1 MVKLRQA
8 SADFTMNAESLLHRS
23 RILWGVFIAATF
35 FLSLHST
42 ALAQG
47 RTVRGEATV
56 EAPDGKKKVATF
68 VVDAKSGS
76 RKAPERLTFPVLED
90 CVYREVTSTRKV
102 RASSP
107 TCRPASGFACGSRC
121 RPALPRLAM
130 PPRSSSWRQ
139 SQRQSEVRTQHFPFL
154 NSCQPCSR
162 HE

>member
-8 SADFTMNAESLLHRS
+8 SADFIMNAESLLRRS
-23 RILWGVFIAATF
+23 RILWGVFIVAAF

-56 EAPDGKKKVATF
+56 EAPDAKKKIATF

-102 RASSP
+102 RASFADLQAGQRVRVRIEMSP
-107 TCRPASGFACGSRC
+107 SITSPGYATEVII
-121 RPALPRLAM
+121 LAAK
-130 PPRSSSWRQ
+130 PKAK
-139 SQRQSEVRTQHFPFL
+139 
-154 NSCQPCSR
+154 
-162 HE
+162 